1 MKPISQMIR
10 GDILT
15 RMFPYKLKINYQASY
30 IDWDAPLDQRYEQTY
45 NYLLGDVPCSVQ
57 TAVANNGQLIE
68 NEYIILCP
76 CIDMSKKEQV
86 PKDATL
92 IGYNIEVQMNGKT
105 NKAKGTEILSVD
117 NIPVYE
123 VGGYTVGC
131 KIRVKVSGNNWTW

>member
-1 MKPISQMIR
+1 MIR